1 MYCKYIS
8 AGLFKLPALMTTH
21 QCRVFSLSWCAWV
34 QGNARKTIFT
44 DVSHLFFQAD
54 KKNPFNRLW
63 IIAKEPPNLT
73 SLAKI
78 NFFRDHLRGGADDDN
93 YCKQRRPL
101 PSQIW
106 MKEGTLPRAVAADG
120 GEEPPARGG
129 DRRRCRRVGVVW
141 IFSLFA
147 EMIFAGEW
155 IYRLWRWRCRLQK
168 WFSHAFAYR
177 RSFLPSR
184 KNYFWPPGKRFF

>member
-106 MKEGTLPRAVAADG
+106 MKEGTLPSSSG
-120 GEEPPARGG
+120 GG
-129 DRRRCRRVGVVW
+129 RRRRAASQRGRPAALPAGRVGVD
-141 IFSLFA
+141 LFFVRWNDFRRRVNLPPVKMKMPPA
-147 EMIFAGEW
+147 KMIFTC
-155 IYRLWRWRCRLQK
+155 LCVQTVL
-168 WFSHAFAYR
+168 S
-177 RSFLPSR
+177 PV
-184 KNYFWPPGKRFF
+184 

>member
-1 MYCKYIS
+1 MPVYLNYRHWWPHIS
-8 AGLFKLPALMTTH
+8 VGFFLSHGAHGFRAMLEKRFLPMLAIY
-21 QCRVFSLSWCAWV
+21 FS
-34 QGNARKTIFT
+34 RRT
-44 DVSHLFFQAD
+44 

-106 MKEGTLPRAVAADG
+106 MKEGTLPSSSG
-120 GEEPPARGG
+120 SG
-129 DRRRCRRVGVVW
+129 RRRRAASQRGRPAALPAGRVGVD
-141 IFSLFA
+141 LFFVRWNDFRRRVNLPPVKMKMPPA
-147 EMIFAGEW
+147 KMIFTC
-155 IYRLWRWRCRLQK
+155 LCVQTVL
-168 WFSHAFAYR
+168 S
-177 RSFLPSR
+177 PV
-184 KNYFWPPGKRFF
+184 